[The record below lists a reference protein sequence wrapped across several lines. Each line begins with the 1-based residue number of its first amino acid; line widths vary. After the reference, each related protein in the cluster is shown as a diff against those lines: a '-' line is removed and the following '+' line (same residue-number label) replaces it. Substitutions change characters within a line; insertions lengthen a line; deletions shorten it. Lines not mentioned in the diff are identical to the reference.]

1 MQPLPPVTQQLLDEP
16 TLKRLVG
23 RPDPVILEVGCN
35 DGNDTKMFLE
45 LFPKGRVHAFEPDPR
60 PRERF
65 MRTVRNSR
73 AKLWD
78 VAISATDGEA
88 EFHMSSG
95 DDLPPGSAPLP
106 KGMQWDFSGSLRA
119 PTKHKS
125 IFPWVK
131 FEQRMQVRTMRLDTF
146 ATQQKLKRVDFLWI
160 DAQGCEGDVIAGGPE
175 TLKMTRYLF
184 MECVVDQL
192 YDNQPDARML
202 LASLPDFEVLARFP
216 DDMLLR
222 NRRLT

>member
-1 MQPLPPVTQQLLDEP
+1 MAPTGHGQTRDAESQDEDVLA
-16 TLKRLVG
+16 LKVS
-23 RPDPVILEVGCN
+23 
-35 DGNDTKMFLE
+35 
-45 LFPKGRVHAFEPDPR
+45 HAYLSFKVD
-60 PRERF
+60 
-65 MRTVRNSR
+65 
-73 AKLWD
+73 K
-78 VAISATDGEA
+78 
-88 EFHMSSG
+88 
-95 DDLPPGSAPLP
+95 
-106 KGMQWDFSGSLRA
+106 

-131 FEQRMQVRTMRLDTF
+131 FEERMKVRTMRLDTF

-222 NRRLT
+222 NRRLA